1 MLGGLAVCLFAAARE
16 RYVTVLLFF
25 FFTSKVFLL
34 FAIFTVLVKVVD
46 VRPVGPEHTRV
57 GFATVNQYVSEL
69 TGVNMLWYDITDWLG
84 VAVVAAALGF
94 AFLGA
99 YQLVRRSIKKV
110 DPGLLLLG
118 VFYIAVIAFYIFFE
132 LVAVNYRPVILS
144 QDPERSYPSS
154 HTMAAVCV
162 MATAM
167 VQYRHLFRG
176 KRRLLI
182 LLDIWSVLI
191 IVVTVIGRLLS
202 GVHWLTDIAGGL
214 LLSSALVMLYISVLE
229 SVSSDGE

>member
-1 MLGGLAVCLFAAARE
+1 MKRKKTKIHLTVTSILFL
-16 RYVTVLLFF
+16 T
-25 FFTSKVFLL
+25 
-34 FAIFTVLVKVVD
+34 FALFTVLVRVVD
-46 VRPVGPEHTRV
+46 VRPVGPQHTRV
-57 GFATVNQYVSEL
+57 GFGTVNLYVSEL
-69 TGVNMLWYDITDWLG
+69 TGINMLWYDITDWLG
-84 VAVVAAALGF
+84 VAVIAAALGF
-94 AFLGA
+94 AFLGS
-99 YQLVRRSIKKV
+99 YQLVRRRSIKKV

-182 LLDIWSVLI
+182 LLDI
-191 IVVTVIGRLLS
+191 
-202 GVHWLTDIAGGL
+202 
-214 LLSSALVMLYISVLE
+214 
-229 SVSSDGE
+229 